1 MTKHIPTKS
10 LQTKS
15 LPTNSLNA
23 PLSRRQMMIGVA
35 GLTFAVALSGRAA
48 RAATLAAEKTGKAL
62 SPWVSIA
69 PDGTITIMS
78 AATEMGQGSMTSLP
92 LIIAEELDADWSKV
106 RIVPAPPIEAIY
118 GNPGFQGMMYTAGSN
133 AVTSYYRPLR
143 TFGAQVRRVLLDNA
157 ARKLGVPVEEL
168 TTEPSMVVHA
178 KSGRKLGYGDIAA
191 IADVPA
197 KPPEIKPEEL
207 KKASQ
212 FRLIG
217 KDVMRAE
224 LPGKVDGS
232 ARYAIDVHVPN
243 MLYGAVLRA
252 PVEGSVP
259 DKIDDAK
266 AKVIAGAVKIVRLPY
281 GVGVL
286 ADTPWAA
293 FEARQAL
300 TQSVTW
306 TRTGTAWGFDSDKGL
321 ERFAADAKNPARG
334 ATEWSKIGDPRGQL
348 PKAAST
354 MEADY
359 RCDYAYHAQMEP
371 LNAIASVSP
380 AGDAVEIWAGTQS
393 QTTATEA
400 PAKILGIAKDKVKL
414 HDMLMGGGFG
424 RRGNRDVDFIIDA
437 VLMSKEAGRPVK
449 VIWTRE
455 DDVHN
460 GRFRPIS
467 AHSLKAGFD
476 ASGKLTAWHHRI
488 AVDRVGAYMDPV
500 RYQAAGGKDFIA
512 MLGADLKGYDV
523 PHQLVEQL
531 YRDTG
536 VRTNPLRGISF
547 LANRFATEAFVD
559 EIARKQGK
567 DPVAYHLELLKD
579 TPRAVTAVKRVA
591 EMAEWGKK
599 RDGRAL
605 GFAYLDYSGSQV
617 AGIAEVSLDRASGV
631 IKVHNFWCTIDCGVA
646 VQPDNVIAQ
655 QESSIIYGLGVALDR
670 AHHHQE
676 RRGRAEQL
684 LRLSR
689 AAHEGR
695 AADAHRGDRDRQP
708 SDRRR
713 SDGDAAGRAGDR
725 RRGRGAHGRAPAPY
739 PVHARA
745 GQEGAG
751 LARSAASPRGRVRC
765 DASRRVGRPMSQSKN
780 SQGETSCDE

>member
-1 MTKHIPTKS
+1 MNKPLKHST
-10 LQTKS
+10 
-15 LPTNSLNA
+15 A
-23 PLSRRQMMIGVA
+23 LSRRQVMIGAA
-35 GLTFAVALSGRAA
+35 GLSFAFALGERVDAAVLSPERAGR
-48 RAATLAAEKTGKAL
+48 AL

-78 AATEMGQGSMTSLP
+78 AATEMGQGSLTSLP
-92 LIIAEELDADWSKV
+92 LILAEELDADWSKV
-106 RIVPAPPIEAIY
+106 KIVTAPPIEAIY

-133 AVTSYYRPLR
+133 AVTSYYTPLR
-143 TFGAQVRRVLLDNA
+143 IFGAQVRKVLLENA
-157 ARKLGVPVEEL
+157 AKTLGVQIEEL
-168 TTEPSMVVHA
+168 TTEPNTVVHA
-178 KSGRKLGYGDIAA
+178 KSGRRLSYGEIAA
-191 IADVPA
+191 TAQVPDKA
-197 KPPEIKPEEL
+197 PEIKPDQL
-207 KKASQ
+207 KKTKD

-217 KDVMRAE
+217 KDVMRVE
-224 LPGKVDGS
+224 LPGKVNGT
-232 ARYAIDVHVPN
+232 ARYAIDMQVPN
-243 MLYGAVLRA
+243 MLYGTVLRA

-259 DKIDDAK
+259 DKIDESKAK
-266 AKVIAGAVKIVRLPY
+266 AIAGVLRVVRLPY

-286 ADTPWAA
+286 AETPWAA
-293 FEARQAL
+293 FDAHQAL

-306 TRTGTAWGFDSDKGL
+306 SRTGTAWGFDSDKGL
-321 ERFAADAKNPARG
+321 DRFAADAKNPRRMS
-334 ATEWSKIGDPRGQL
+334 TEWSRIGDPRAAM

-354 MEADY
+354 MEAEY

-371 LNAIASVSP
+371 LNAIASVAPS
-380 AGDAVEIWAGTQS
+380 GDAVEIWAGTQS

-400 PAKILGIAKDKVKL
+400 PAKILGIPKDKVKL

-449 VIWTRE
+449 VMWTRE
-455 DDVHN
+455 DDVRN

-467 AHSLKAGFD
+467 AHALKAGFD
-476 ASGKLTAWHHRI
+476 QSGRLTAWQHRI

-547 LANRFATEAFVD
+547 LANRFATESFID
-559 EIARKQGK
+559 EIARKRGI
-567 DPVAYHLELLKD
+567 DPLAYHLELLKG
-579 TPRAVTAVKRVA
+579 TPRAIKVVERVA
-591 EMAEWGKK
+591 RMSEWGRK

-617 AGIAEVSLDRASGV
+617 AGIAEISLDRASGE

-655 QESSIIYGLGVALDR
+655 QESSIVYGLGVTLTELITVKNGAV
-670 AHHHQE
+670 
-676 RRGRAEQL
+676 EQSNFYNYHVP
-684 LRLSR
+684 RMKDVP
-689 AAHEGR
+689 AMHIEVIQTDNHPTG
-695 AADAHRGDRDRQP
+695 
-708 SDRRR
+708 
-713 SDGDAAGRAGDR
+713 AGQMATPLV
-725 RRGRGAHGRAPAPY
+725 APAI
-739 PVHARA
+739 ASA
-745 GQEGAG
+745 
-751 LARSAASPRGRVRC
+751 LAELTGVRLRHTPFLPERVKK
-765 DASRRVGRPMSQSKN
+765 ALG
-780 SQGETSCDE
+780 

>member
-1 MTKHIPTKS
+1 M
-10 LQTKS
+10 L
-15 LPTNSLNA
+15 
-23 PLSRRQMMIGVA
+23 A
-35 GLTFAVALSGRAA
+35 GERVGR
-48 RAATLAAEKTGKAL
+48 AL

-106 RIVPAPPIEAIY
+106 RIVPAPAIEAIY

-143 TFGAQVRRVLLDNA
+143 TFGAQVRKVLIDNA
-157 ARKLGVPVEEL
+157 ANKWGVPVSEV
-168 TTEPSMVVHA
+168 TTEPSVVVHA
-178 KSGRKLGYGDIAA
+178 KSGRRLTYGDIAA
-191 IADVPA
+191 IAEIPA
-197 KPPEIKPEEL
+197 KAPEIAPEQL
-207 KKASQ
+207 KNPKD

-217 KDVMRAE
+217 KDVMRVE
-224 LPGKVDGS
+224 LPGKVNGS
-232 ARYAIDVHVPN
+232 ARYAIDLQVPN
-243 MLYGAVLRA
+243 MLYGTVLRA

-259 DKIDDAK
+259 ERIDDAK
-266 AKVIAGAVKIVRLPY
+266 AKAIAGVVRVVRLPY

-286 ADTPWAA
+286 AETPWAA

-300 TQSVTW
+300 LDAVTW
-306 TRTGTAWGFDSDKGL
+306 SRTGTAWGFDSEAGI

-348 PKAAST
+348 AKAAST
-354 MEADY
+354 FEADY

-371 LNAIASVSP
+371 LNAIAAVSP

-400 PAKILGIAKDKVKL
+400 PAKILGIPCDKVKL
-414 HDMLMGGGFG
+414 HDTLMGGGFG

-449 VIWTRE
+449 VMWTRE

-460 GRFRPIS
+460 GRFRLIS
-467 AHSLKAGFD
+467 AHALKAGFD
-476 ASGKLTAWHHRI
+476 GSGKLVAWQHRI
-488 AVDRVGAYMDPV
+488 AVDRVGPYMDPV
-500 RYQAAGGKDFIA
+500 RYQMAGGKDFIA

-547 LANRFATEAFVD
+547 LANRFATESFVD
-559 EIARKQGK
+559 EIARKRGL
-567 DPVAYHLELLKD
+567 DPLAYHLELLKD
-579 TPRAVTAVKRVA
+579 TPRALTVVKRVA
-591 EMAEWGKK
+591 EMAQWGKK

-617 AGIAEVSLDRASGV
+617 AGIAEISLDRASGR
-631 IKVHNFWCTIDCGVA
+631 IAVHNFWCTIDCGVA
-646 VQPDNVIAQ
+646 VQPDNVVAQ
-655 QESSIIYGLGVALDR
+655 TESSIVYGLGVALTELITVKNGVVQQNNFYDYHVPR
-670 AHHHQE
+670 MNEVPIMHIDVIQTDNHPT
-676 RRGRAEQL
+676 G
-684 LRLSR
+684 
-689 AAHEGR
+689 
-695 AADAHRGDRDRQP
+695 
-708 SDRRR
+708 
-713 SDGDAAGRAGDR
+713 AGQMATPLV
-725 RRGRGAHGRAPAPY
+725 APAIASAFAELTG
-739 PVHARA
+739 ARLRHTPFTPERVKKA
-745 GQEGAG
+745 
-751 LARSAASPRGRVRC
+751 LA
-765 DASRRVGRPMSQSKN
+765 
-780 SQGETSCDE
+780 